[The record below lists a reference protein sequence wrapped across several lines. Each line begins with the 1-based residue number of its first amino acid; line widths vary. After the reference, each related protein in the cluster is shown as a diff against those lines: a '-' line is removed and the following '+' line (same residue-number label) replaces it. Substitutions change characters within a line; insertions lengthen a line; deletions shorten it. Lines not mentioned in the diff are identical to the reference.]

1 MTQAD
6 DAAAA
11 PVAPDAAPT
20 PQDQAAAGAAPVA
33 SETPAEA
40 APAEGTPTP
49 EKPQDEPQA
58 PPESYT
64 FTAPDGL
71 ALDSGVTDAFAGVA
85 KELGLSQDAAQK
97 LVATMAPVMA
107 QRQSDS
113 LQAQRTEW
121 REQAVA
127 DKDFGGD
134 KLTDNLAAAR
144 RARDAFASPEL
155 TQLLEQTGLG
165 DHPEVIRLFVKTGKA
180 MSEDGLVSGRATG
193 ATRDARSIYSA
204 SNMNP

>member
-1 MTQAD
+1 MNDPAATPAAES
-6 DAAAA
+6 AAAA
-11 PVAPDAAPT
+11 SA
-20 PQDQAAAGAAPVA
+20 PQDQSAAGAAPAVPP
-33 SETPAEA
+33 TPAEGV
-40 APAEGTPTP
+40 PAEVTPATDQP
-49 EKPQDEPQA
+49 PDKPQGA
-58 PPESYT
+58 PESYT

-107 QRQSDS
+107 QRQAEG

-134 KLTDNLAAAR
+134 KLADNLAAAR

-180 MSEDGLVSGRATG
+180 MSEDGFVTGRAGG
-193 ATRDARSIYSA
+193 ATRDARTIYSA

>member
-1 MTQAD
+1 M
-6 DAAAA
+6 
-11 PVAPDAAPT
+11 PP
-20 PQDQAAAGAAPVA
+20 
-33 SETPAEA
+33 TPAEGV
-40 APAEGTPTP
+40 PAEVTPATEQP
-49 EKPQDEPQA
+49 PDKPQGA
-58 PPESYT
+58 PESYT

-107 QRQSDS
+107 QRQAEG

-134 KLTDNLAAAR
+134 KLADNLAAAR

-180 MSEDGLVSGRATG
+180 MSEDGFVTGRAGG
-193 ATRDARSIYSA
+193 ATRDARTIYSA

>member
-1 MTQAD
+1 M
-6 DAAAA
+6 
-11 PVAPDAAPT
+11 V
-20 PQDQAAAGAAPVA
+20 DQAITVPQGRHWQACAPSGTDANGRILHHKAGFRRQ
-33 SETPAEA
+33 
-40 APAEGTPTP
+40 AEG
-49 EKPQDEPQA
+49 
-58 PPESYT
+58 
-64 FTAPDGL
+64 
-71 ALDSGVTDAFAGVA
+71 
-85 KELGLSQDAAQK
+85 
-97 LVATMAPVMA
+97 
-107 QRQSDS
+107 

-134 KLTDNLAAAR
+134 KLADNLAAAR

-180 MSEDGLVSGRATG
+180 MSEDGFVTGRAGG
-193 ATRDARSIYSA
+193 ATRDARTIYSA